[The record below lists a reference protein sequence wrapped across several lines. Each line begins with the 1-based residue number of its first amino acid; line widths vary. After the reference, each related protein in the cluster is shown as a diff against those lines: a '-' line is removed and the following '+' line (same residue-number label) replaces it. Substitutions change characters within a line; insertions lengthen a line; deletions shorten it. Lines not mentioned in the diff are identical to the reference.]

1 MTAMFSI
8 KYISVK
14 MLLTFQ
20 LLTENDT
27 EVFVQKSTEEKM
39 EKIIILTE

>member
-1 MTAMFSI
+1 MTANFSI

-14 MLLTFQ
+14 MLWTFQ

-27 EVFVQKSTEEKM
+27 ESFVQRSAEEKM
-39 EKIIILTE
+39 EKILILAE

>member
-8 KYISVK
+8 KYVRVK
-14 MLLTFQ
+14 MTLTFQ

-27 EVFVQKSTEEKM
+27 EVFVQKSAEEKM
-39 EKIIILTE
+39 EKILILTE